1 MIVPLDK
8 RYAGGAYHSAMAQQ
22 QSPMGITPEGLPNNP
37 LFGSSGTNP
46 IYSDPGVYSA
56 IDYHQQDMQKFAQ
69 SVSDTNMFWGMFNAE
84 TTTKASIVGVLTKLE
99 DKYQVRG

>member
-1 MIVPLDK
+1 MVIPIMPA
-8 RYAGGAYHSAMAQQ
+8 RGAAHSTLPHYDR
-22 QSPMGITPEGLPNNP
+22 PMGITPAGLGNNP
-37 LFGSSGTNP
+37 LYGSGGLDMSSVT
-46 IYSDPGVYSA
+46 DPGVSAA

-69 SVSDTNMFWGMFNAE
+69 SVSDTNVFWGMFNAE